1 MKETLTLTTCG
12 DLRRARRLAR
22 ALVVERLAAC
32 VNVVPGLASVY
43 RWKGKVE
50 EGREVLLLIKSTS
63 ARAKRLEAR
72 LRELHD
78 YDLPEILTVKVDGG
92 GAAYLRWIRENAT

>member
-1 MKETLTLTTCG
+1 MKETLTLTTCR
-12 DLRRARRLAR
+12 DVRQARRLAR

-32 VNVVPGLASVY
+32 VNVLPGVASVY

-72 LRELHD
+72 VRELHS
-78 YDLPEILTVKVDGG
+78 YELPEILTLKIEGG
-92 GAAYLRWIRENAT
+92 SAAYLRWIREGVR